1 MPQSLSKVYLHITF
15 STKQRAKLI
24 DKDIQTKLFEYLGG
38 ICKGLVCNPVRVGG
52 TNDHVH
58 ILCTLSRKISQA
70 ELIEALKKNSSKWM
84 KTQGQRYENFYWQN
98 GYGAFSVN
106 PTEVDVVTNYINSQ
120 EEHHRT
126 KTFQEEFQAFLKK
139 YQIEYDERYV
149 WD

>member
-38 ICKGLVCNPVRVGG
+38 ICKGLACNPVRVGG

-106 PTEVDVVTNYINSQ
+106 PTEVDVVTNYINFQ

-139 YQIEYDERYV
+139 YQVEYDERYV